1 MRKSKSNAAAAELE
15 RYFDTG
21 SYAHA
26 ANVAGTTA
34 KATLPMEPLVFVR
47 PSRSGGPNHRVQVD
61 PTTLAPNS
69 CSCQAGV
76 HDRVCWAAL
85 DVAAGPEL
93 LNLARQRWA
102 AARGM
107 IELEQAAAVMG
118 GVLRRR
124 ARAARELAERAEQ
137 DADAASYLPDPD
149 RPIPYKITDLGRREL
164 ALEALFG
171 PWPTVAEVHASPCA
185 EAVAL
190 SSPPVKP

>member
-1 MRKSKSNAAAAELE
+1 MRNSKSNAAAAELK

-26 ANVAGTTA
+26 ADVAGTIA
-34 KATLPMEPLVFVR
+34 KTTPPMEPLVLVR

-85 DVAAGPEL
+85 DVAAGLEL

-107 IELEQAAAVMG
+107 TELEQAAAVMG

-124 ARAARELAERAEQ
+124 ARSGRA
-137 DADAASYLPDPD
+137 SGRLYLPG
-149 RPIPYKITDLGRREL
+149 LG
-164 ALEALFG
+164 G
-171 PWPTVAEVHASPCA
+171 
-185 EAVAL
+185 
-190 SSPPVKP
+190 